1 MDFFQLKFFF
11 FCLPISGLVPALAA
25 ESVHGGESIT
35 KGAKTD
41 MMAEIETVRE
51 EGCQRTRDMAGPA
64 RNLGQNHVP
73 GPDLGLDQKTIN
85 AVSLSQNRDQNHG
98 PDPEKGGKT
107 THDCNNHLSPPNT
120 RGSRSQKTRGD
131 AGLDPAQ
138 EREGKK
144 KDHRKLHRKL
154 QAPVF
159 YPQKTQNSYSPRKK
173 RRILFNA
180 SSKKKKLLWRKNRRL
195 PPVSPLQRKTK
206 TSGQTARPLQQKWP
220 KRRRL

>member
-1 MDFFQLKFFF
+1 
-11 FCLPISGLVPALAA
+11 
-25 ESVHGGESIT
+25 
-35 KGAKTD
+35 
-41 MMAEIETVRE
+41 MMAERETVRE

-73 GPDLGLDQKTIN
+73 DLDPDPDPDLGLDQKTIN
-85 AVSLSQNRDQNHG
+85 AVGLSQNHDQNHG

-107 THDCNNHLSPPNT
+107 THDCNNHLSPLNT
-120 RGSRSQKTRGD
+120 RGSQSQKTRGD

-138 EREGKK
+138 ERIRKK
-144 KDHRKLHRKL
+144 KGHHPRVHRKL

-159 YPQKTQNSYSPRKK
+159 HPQKTQNSYSPRKK
-173 RRILFNA
+173 RKILFNA
-180 SSKKKKLLWRKNRRL
+180 SSKRKKLLWRKNRRL